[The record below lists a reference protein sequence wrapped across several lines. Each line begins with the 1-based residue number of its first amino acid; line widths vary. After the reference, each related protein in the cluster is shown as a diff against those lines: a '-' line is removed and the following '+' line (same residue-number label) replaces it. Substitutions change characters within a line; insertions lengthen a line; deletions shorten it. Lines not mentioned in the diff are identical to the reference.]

1 MAKLFGLKWNL
12 VCQIFQQYIVKV
24 AREEVENNGITAMAP
39 RLHTVTNKPY
49 VNEVTLNE
57 QN

>member
-1 MAKLFGLKWNL
+1 MT
-12 VCQIFQQYIVKV
+12 CVKSQRYGTLCSEVV
-24 AREEVENNGITAMAP
+24 AFEGCHTPLTAVAP